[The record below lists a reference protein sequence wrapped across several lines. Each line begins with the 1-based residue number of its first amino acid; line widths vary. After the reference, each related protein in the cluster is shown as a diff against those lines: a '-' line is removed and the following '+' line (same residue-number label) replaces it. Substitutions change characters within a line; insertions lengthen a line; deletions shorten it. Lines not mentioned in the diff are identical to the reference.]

1 MTELRNLPDSYLL
14 HPETVLLPT
23 GFTDDVAIAV
33 VGDRIGWVGS
43 RRELPAPYEQL
54 PRYEL
59 PRHAVLPGFV
69 DAHQHL
75 TQSLGSTFA
84 YGEPSEIFRRVWLPL
99 EQSLTEDEMAISVD
113 LAALESMR
121 GGFTGVA
128 EAGTRSAHD
137 VEIIADVA
145 RRRGLRTV
153 LGLICH
159 DVGPDAPD
167 ADEVVRRAERHL
179 SRYAN
184 DPWITPSIAV
194 AVPEMATDKT
204 LHRLARL
211 CEEAG
216 AVLQSHVNEHLASV
230 ERSLLSDDRRPLER
244 LDAVS
249 AVGPWLLAAHAV
261 LLTPQEMMLMR
272 DRGASWSYN
281 PVASAWKGNA
291 IADALTMLALG
302 VRTGLG
308 TDGTRGDG
316 FRLMESAE
324 TAARFASASR
334 VGDPFA
340 GQGRVWLDAATS
352 GAADAVGLDSGGPD
366 STGAIREG
374 AHADLLVLDLRV
386 PELTPSHDLAWDLV
400 RVGNRDQLHAVITGG
415 RPRIVDGRRVG
426 SDQDELL
433 QRAADAAHAVAT
445 RACLRPRRQR

>member
-1 MTELRNLPDSYLL
+1 MTELDSLAESYVL
-14 HPETVLLPT
+14 HPEKVLLPT
-23 GFTDDVAIAV
+23 GFADGIAVVV
-33 VGDRIGWVGS
+33 VGDRIAWVGP
-43 RRELPAPYEQL
+43 RADLPDRHRQL
-54 PRYEL
+54 PRHEL
-59 PRHAVLPGFV
+59 PRHAVTSGFV
-69 DAHQHL
+69 DAHHHL
-75 TQSLGSTFA
+75 TQSLGATFA

-99 EQSLTEDEMAISVD
+99 EQALTEDEMALSVD

-121 GGFTGVA
+121 GGFTAVA
-128 EAGTRSAHD
+128 EAGTRSSRD

-159 DVGPDAPD
+159 DVGPDAPA
-167 ADEVVRRAERHL
+167 ADDLVRRAEQHL
-179 SRYAN
+179 ARYEN

-230 ERSLLSDDRRPLER
+230 ERSLLSDGRRPLER

-272 DRGASWSYN
+272 DRGAAWSYN

-291 IADALTMLALG
+291 IADALTMVALG

-340 GQGRVWLDAATS
+340 GEGRVWFDAATS
-352 GAADAVGLDSGGPD
+352 GAADAIGLDSVG
-366 STGAIREG
+366 TIRDG
-374 AHADLLVLDLRV
+374 AHADLAVIDLRV

-400 RVGNRDQLHAVITGG
+400 RVGNRDQLRAIITGG

-433 QRAADAAHAVAT
+433 QRATEAAHAVAA
-445 RACLRPRRQR
+445 RAGLRPRRQR